1 MAKSFK
7 DLEDGRSKQAAWV
20 CVMDAK
26 KRNAENI
33 KLFTPTQ
40 IAAGEAF
47 LQMAQNA
54 WFRSR
59 VYRNYRE
66 TNFIAIKV
74 DKPTAADKLSPA
86 VTALDNFAVEH
97 GIEKC
102 VRATSY
108 IYRIAF

>member
-1 MAKSFK
+1 MVKTFK
-7 DLEDGRSKQAAWV
+7 DLEDGCSKQAAWA
-20 CVMDAK
+20 CVADAK
-26 KRNAENI
+26 RRNAENI
-33 KLFTPTQ
+33 KLFTPAQ
-40 IAAGEAF
+40 IAAGEKF
-47 LQMAQNA
+47 LRMAQNA

-74 DKPTAADKLSPA
+74 DKPTGPDKLSQA
-86 VTALDNFAVEH
+86 VADLDTFAAQH